1 MSAVAVATGCTSSQQ
16 HTSTSFDEYPVYE
29 GEWVEMAY
37 TPAST
42 RFSLWAPSAQEVRV
56 LLYEKGQ
63 GGSAYRMVKMAPASD
78 GLWQARVDEDLKGKF
93 YTFNV
98 KIDDVWQGDTP
109 GLMAKAVGVNGDR
122 AAVIDWKETNPEGW
136 NEDKRPP
143 LKRFSDMVIY
153 ELHHRDFSIDTIS
166 GIRNRGK
173 FLALTEEG
181 THTYLGEKTGID
193 HLKEL
198 GVTHV
203 QLLPSFDFSSVD
215 ETKLDRPQYNW
226 GYDPKNY
233 NVPEGSY
240 ATDPYQPE
248 VRIREFKQMVMALH
262 RAGIRVVM
270 DVVYNHTA
278 ITKGGNFERTVPGY
292 FYRTDEEGK
301 WANASG
307 CGNETASER
316 PMMRRFMIESVCYWA
331 REYHIDGFRF
341 DLMGIHDIE
350 TMNAIRKALDKIDPT
365 ICMYGEGWAAGKPQ
379 LPDSLLA
386 MKKHAAQLPHIGM
399 FCDEMR
405 DSLRGPWGNDAKGA
419 FVIGRMGYAAG
430 VKFGLA
436 GGIAHPQLVSDKESA
451 VPAFWAAQPE
461 QMISY
466 VSCHDDLC
474 LADRLKATLPGLSA
488 QEMNALAKLAATAIF
503 TSQGIPVLVCR

>member
-1 MSAVAVATGCTSSQQ
+1 MNLKQLVVASAVAVAAGCTSSQQ
-16 HTSTSFDEYPVYE
+16 HADTPFDKYPVFD
-29 GEWVEMAY
+29 GEWEEMVYAPSV
-37 TPAST
+37 TK
-42 RFSLWAPSAQEVRV
+42 FSLWAPSAQEVRV

-63 GGSAYRMVKMAPASD
+63 GGSAYRMVKMEPASD
-78 GLWQARVDEDLKGKF
+78 GMWQARVDEDLKGKF

-98 KIDDVWQGDTP
+98 KVDDVWQGDTP

-122 AAVIDWKETNPEGW
+122 AAVIDRKETNPEGW
-136 NEDKRPP
+136 DEDKRPP
-143 LKRFSDMVIY
+143 LTHFTDMIIY

-181 THTYLGEKTGID
+181 THTYWGEKTGID

-240 ATDPYQPE
+240 ATDPYQSE

-278 ITKGGNFERTVPGY
+278 ATKGSNFERTVPGY

-316 PMMRRFMIESVCYWA
+316 P
-331 REYHIDGFRF
+331 
-341 DLMGIHDIE
+341 
-350 TMNAIRKALDKIDPT
+350 
-365 ICMYGEGWAAGKPQ
+365 
-379 LPDSLLA
+379 
-386 MKKHAAQLPHIGM
+386 
-399 FCDEMR
+399 
-405 DSLRGPWGNDAKGA
+405 
-419 FVIGRMGYAAG
+419 
-430 VKFGLA
+430 
-436 GGIAHPQLVSDKESA
+436 
-451 VPAFWAAQPE
+451 
-461 QMISY
+461 
-466 VSCHDDLC
+466 
-474 LADRLKATLPGLSA
+474 
-488 QEMNALAKLAATAIF
+488 
-503 TSQGIPVLVCR
+503 

>member
-16 HTSTSFDEYPVYE
+16 HTSTPFDEYPVYE

-63 GGSAYRMVKMAPASD
+63 GGSAYRMVKMESASD
-78 GLWQARVDEDLKGKF
+78 GMWQARVDEDLKGKF

-198 GVTHV
+198 GGDTRTAVAFVRLFFGGRNQARQTAV
-203 QLLPSFDFSSVD
+203 QL
-215 ETKLDRPQYNW
+215 
-226 GYDPKNY
+226 
-233 NVPEGSY
+233 
-240 ATDPYQPE
+240 
-248 VRIREFKQMVMALH
+248 
-262 RAGIRVVM
+262 GI
-270 DVVYNHTA
+270 
-278 ITKGGNFERTVPGY
+278 
-292 FYRTDEEGK
+292 
-301 WANASG
+301 
-307 CGNETASER
+307 
-316 PMMRRFMIESVCYWA
+316 
-331 REYHIDGFRF
+331 
-341 DLMGIHDIE
+341 
-350 TMNAIRKALDKIDPT
+350 
-365 ICMYGEGWAAGKPQ
+365 
-379 LPDSLLA
+379 
-386 MKKHAAQLPHIGM
+386 
-399 FCDEMR
+399 
-405 DSLRGPWGNDAKGA
+405 
-419 FVIGRMGYAAG
+419 
-430 VKFGLA
+430 
-436 GGIAHPQLVSDKESA
+436 
-451 VPAFWAAQPE
+451 
-461 QMISY
+461 
-466 VSCHDDLC
+466 
-474 LADRLKATLPGLSA
+474 
-488 QEMNALAKLAATAIF
+488 
-503 TSQGIPVLVCR
+503 